1 MECEESEGRGLRRKG
16 ALAVHVDAER
26 LWMAC
31 LTSSFDGLAAKPQF
45 PHRMGFE
52 GLIAFHPRTVEALT
66 AQEMYLVA
74 AHELGR
80 LWGIEKHT
88 KNIHSIMY
96 FQNPNPYMV
105 LDRDDVARL
114 RAHHALATGAPP
126 APIQVVGRA
135 LVAEVPF
142 NS

>member
-96 FQNPNPYMV
+96 FRTRTPPWCWIAKSGKPHRFSPGSRLWKRLWRM
-105 LDRDDVARL
+105 ARL
-114 RAHHALATGAPP
+114 GPRRFSPSGT
-126 APIQVVGRA
+126 
-135 LVAEVPF
+135 
-142 NS
+142 